1 MLKKF
6 KPHTKL
12 TLCSLS
18 FVLGLTTNAAFA
30 ETLAMPQAIPS
41 AISGATPPSFSV
53 TLPGRG
59 MSMTEVLEQFGEPT
73 SKDPEVGEPPIT
85 RWHYSNYNVIFE
97 YQYVIHALTIKKPM
111 GMMEQAP
118 TSAEVGV
125 APEESPNTSMP
136 ETHSNSVPAES
147 EYPPAH

>member
-1 MLKKF
+1 MLNKF

-18 FVLGLTTNAAFA
+18 FVLGLSANTALA
-30 ETLAMPQAIPS
+30 ETLVMPNAV
-41 AISGATPPSFSV
+41 SGETPPSFSV

-59 MSMTEVLEQFGEPT
+59 MSMTEVLAQFGEPT

-111 GMMEQAP
+111 GMMQQTP
-118 TSAEVGV
+118 TSSEAI
-125 APEESPNTSMP
+125 PKESPDVSIP
-136 ETHSNSVPAES
+136 ETHMVPTEAES
-147 EYPPAH
+147 LPAH